1 MPHSVKEERKGV
13 TLPDLF
19 WSYAIYSSALFDSS
33 WIFID
38 FPDFCHYTIHFD
50 WKQKNSQLQSED
62 CTSCFFPS
70 EAPQYLVFLL
80 PLHSCL
86 SSVLIMT
93 PPPPRSLSASPQDFP
108 HISIVTVITS
118 GCNDLQVYFSTGY
131 KIFETTDLMQLT
143 PGTSFM
149 PDISEGLS
157 KSLWNETINQVWL
170 EIMVRTDLSAYN
182 LICFITDFYRCF
194 PLNAMP
200 NYLLMVL
207 GEKSN
212 MKSVEFAKSS

>member
-93 PPPPRSLSASPQDFP
+93 PPPPPLPLCVP
-108 HISIVTVITS
+108 T
-118 GCNDLQVYFSTGY
+118 
-131 KIFETTDLMQLT
+131 
-143 PGTSFM
+143 
-149 PDISEGLS
+149 GLS
-157 KSLWNETINQVWL
+157 THFHCNSHHIRLQWSTSLFLDWL
-170 EIMVRTDLSAYN
+170 QDLRDHRSDA
-182 LICFITDFYRCF
+182 
-194 PLNAMP
+194 AH
-200 NYLLMVL
+200 
-207 GEKSN
+207 SWH
-212 MKSVEFAKSS
+212 